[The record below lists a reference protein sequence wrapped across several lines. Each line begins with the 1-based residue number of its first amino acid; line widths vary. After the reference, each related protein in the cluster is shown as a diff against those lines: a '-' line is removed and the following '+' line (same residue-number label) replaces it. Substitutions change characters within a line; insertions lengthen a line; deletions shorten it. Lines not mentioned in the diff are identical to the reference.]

1 LQFSSFT
8 SFYRIYN
15 PLVPQTRFSPLSLQ
29 FSSSTSV
36 ANDQAALEKE
46 SNKNT
51 IAGQATG
58 LEIMNIKDGMGQGKF
73 TALPRPGLVAG

>member
-1 LQFSSFT
+1 
-8 SFYRIYN
+8 
-15 PLVPQTRFSPLSLQ
+15 
-29 FSSSTSV
+29 V

-58 LEIMNIKDGMGQGKF
+58 LEIINIKDGMGQGKF
-73 TALPRPGLVAG
+73 TALPKPGLVAS